1 MEFVGVLTFR
11 QHLAKYLGEVAEGKH
26 FVILR
31 NNQPIAQLLPYEER
45 AVSQEQARYNV
56 AQVEPA
62 EIDRLVALFAP
73 RLVNQVLEQCW
84 QDKATARRVLLH
96 ALLKLDE

>member
-31 NNQPIAQLLPYEER
+31 NNQPIARLIPYREGHMSEER
-45 AVSQEQARYNV
+45 ARYVIPSPDGDNLS
-56 AQVEPA
+56 E
-62 EIDRLVALFAP
+62 LVNLALFLAHDDQTEAA
-73 RLVNQVLEQCW
+73 RLLAQAAA
-84 QDKATARRVLLH
+84 D
-96 ALLKLDE
+96 LLKAERP